1 MQCERKIQDKQ
12 NKFWKLSHASRSF
25 GHSYIQFIQDYIY
38 CPWHEVTM
46 GFQQFYPERVIQL
59 SRPDGRSYWTFTK
72 TRLELSRIATWFPTL
87 RCKTEVSRAMEPLG
101 QNRSRTSLQDRDP
114 ACKRNLWDALRCK
127 IGIPRANFLNRTYDT
142 LGRALV
148 RFWRRILLAD
158 VSDTLVR
165 ALACSST

>member
-1 MQCERKIQDKQ
+1 
-12 NKFWKLSHASRSF
+12 
-25 GHSYIQFIQDYIY
+25 
-38 CPWHEVTM
+38 M

-101 QNRSRTSLQDRDP
+101 QNRSRTSLQDKSCVQKEPLGCTTLQDRNP
-114 ACKRNLWDALRCK
+114 ACKETVLV
-127 IGIPRANFLNRTYDT
+127 RTYDT

-148 RFWRRILLAD
+148 RF
-158 VSDTLVR
+158 
-165 ALACSST
+165 